1 MRERRGQCL
10 SPLTAPA
17 LIAIVTYY
25 QFGGY
30 RIRESRSREGEKL
43 EDIF

>member
-1 MRERRGQCL
+1 M

-25 QFGGY
+25 LFGGY
-30 RIRESRSREGEKL
+30 RIRENRSRGGEKL
-43 EDIF
+43 EDIFLNIFSNPV